1 MLYYMLL
8 LNIRKPTTNNLRL
21 ASEATTNIEGRN
33 TKMKDVAQ
41 AAQLMSTGN
50 KRLCT
55 GSVNSDPTEN
65 HFCGAA
71 LKSPVHC
78 KTRRGM

>member
-1 MLYYMLL
+1 
-8 LNIRKPTTNNLRL
+8 
-21 ASEATTNIEGRN
+21 
-33 TKMKDVAQ
+33 MKDVAQ

-71 LKSPVHC
+71 LKSPLQNPALRYVNRYLTLGWKHEP
-78 KTRRGM
+78 R